1 MAAKKSSSVYVCSNC
16 DGQFPGFIGRCPEC
30 GKWGTIALHAVAP
43 VSASPDVAAPALESL
58 ESGAQTSVRW
68 PSGVGGVDEVLGG
81 GLVPGALVLLGGD
94 PGIGKSTLVS
104 QVAAGV
110 GRSVLYASG
119 EESRDQ
125 VAARFSRLGLAVG
138 QLAFLG
144 EPNITA
150 LAAAVGKAK
159 PSLVVVDSV
168 QTFTVPEA
176 NGEPGSVSQVKAVT
190 ARLAEI
196 ARASGACVLLIGHVT
211 KDGVMAGPRT
221 LEHLVDVVATLE
233 GERDAQFRLLRTLKN
248 RFGATNTVSV
258 FEMTPKGLT
267 LVANPSERLLA
278 DHHQGP
284 GSAIAALLEGSRVF
298 LVEVQALVQPTVFGL
313 PRRTVSGLDQNRL
326 QVLLAILIKRAQV
339 KLATQDVFVNVVGG
353 LKLTDRGSD
362 LAVALAIASAVSGR
376 AVKPGWLALGE
387 LGLGGEVRGATNAGE
402 RSREAVRLGYAD
414 VIVSAKSSFS
424 VPGVRL
430 HPVANLRAAVDLALG
445 ISE

>member
-1 MAAKKSSSVYVCSNC
+1 MAAKKSSHVYVCSNC
-16 DGQFPGFIGRCPEC
+16 DSQFPGFLGRCPEC
-30 GKWGTIALHAVAP
+30 GKWGTIASQT
-43 VSASPDVAAPALESL
+43 VSVSPSREPDVAAPALESL
-58 ESGAQTSVRW
+58 EHGAHTSVRW
-68 PSGVGGVDEVLGG
+68 SSGVAGVDDVFGG

-104 QVAAGV
+104 QIAARLGKP
-110 GRSVLYASG
+110 VLYASG

-125 VAARFSRLGLAVG
+125 VAGRFARLGLGVG

-144 EPNITA
+144 EANISD
-150 LAAAVGKAK
+150 LAAAVTKAK
-159 PSLVVVDSV
+159 PSLVIVDSV

-196 ARASGACVLLIGHVT
+196 ARESQASIFLIGHVT
-211 KDGVMAGPRT
+211 KDGAMAGPRT

-248 RFGATNTVSV
+248 RFGATNMVSV
-258 FEMTPKGLT
+258 FEMTPQGLA
-267 LVANPSERLLA
+267 LVPNPSERLLA
-278 DHHQGP
+278 DRHEGP

-362 LAVALAIASAVSGR
+362 LAVAIAIASAVSGR
-376 AVKPGWLALGE
+376 PVKSGWLALGE
-387 LGLGGEVRGATNAGE
+387 LGLGGEVRGASNAGE
-402 RSREAVRLGYAD
+402 RAREAARLGYAD
-414 VIVSAKSSFS
+414 IIVSAKSSIN
-424 VPGVRL
+424 VAGVRL
-430 HPVANLRAAVDLALG
+430 HPARDIASALKLAL
-445 ISE
+445 E